1 MAVSP
6 SVAGTD
12 TGVAVI
18 RQSVHGCLSFPLALT
33 QTLLSLIRQSVRPWL
48 SVSPSVAGT
57 DTDVAVIRLT
67 LMLLS
72 LISLSMAVSPFV
84 TVIRLHF
91 LRCRSFRQRDF
102 CHRPSKESILF
113 KMLISVVGD
122 CDILCSLRCFWKHC
136 CNHLCRVEW
145 VWHCDRVYEA
155 CQIVFVPYIYIGRKT
170 PKLLTYHRCRCCRN
184 SHIREGEGGTNRPA
198 WF

>member
-6 SVAGTD
+6 SVAGTV

-91 LRCRSFRQRDF
+91 LSCRSFRARRLLSQALER
-102 CHRPSKESILF
+102 
-113 KMLISVVGD
+113 V
-122 CDILCSLRCFWKHC
+122 
-136 CNHLCRVEW
+136 HLVQN
-145 VWHCDRVYEA
+145 V
-155 CQIVFVPYIYIGRKT
+155 
-170 PKLLTYHRCRCCRN
+170 N
-184 SHIREGEGGTNRPA
+184 
-198 WF
+198 